1 MEKKSLRKYN
11 SDFRKNFK
19 QKLTKLSNKNDCF
32 QIYKII
38 NSELENKITINN
50 NGMYFNI
57 NLLSDKTIELIN
69 NYITDKNE
77 SDSTTTEHSKII
89 YESYNKD
96 TNMENFIS
104 SHKLTNQEKSLIK
117 KYRQKS

>member
-1 MEKKSLRKYN
+1 MEKSLRKYN
-11 SDFRKNFK
+11 SEFRKNFK
-19 QKLTKLSNKNDCF
+19 QKLAKLTNKTDCF

-38 NSELENKITINN
+38 NTELDNKITINN

-69 NYITDKNE
+69 NYIIDKVE
-77 SDSTTTEHSKII
+77 TETTTEYSKII

-96 TNMENFIS
+96 TNIENFIN

-117 KYRQKS
+117 KYRQK

>member
-57 NLLSDKTIELIN
+57 NLLSDKTI
-69 NYITDKNE
+69 
-77 SDSTTTEHSKII
+77 
-89 YESYNKD
+89 
-96 TNMENFIS
+96 
-104 SHKLTNQEKSLIK
+104 
-117 KYRQKS
+117 

>member
-1 MEKKSLRKYN
+1 MEKNLRKYN
-11 SDFRKNFK
+11 SEFRKNFK
-19 QKLTKLSNKNDCF
+19 QKLAKLSNKSDCF
-32 QIYKII
+32 KIYKII
-38 NSELENKITINN
+38 NAELDNKITINN

-69 NYITDKNE
+69 NYINDKVDTE
-77 SDSTTTEHSKII
+77 TTTTEYSKII

-96 TNMENFIS
+96 NNIETFIN

-117 KYRQKS
+117 KYRQK